1 MATIATGRSVRRV
14 LRKDAVAFSVWSI
27 VNYSTVCDG
36 SDVVESEVMF
46 HLFKASRVYEGR
58 PYCGPTS
65 NGKPAQYKTRLAAV
79 RAANRFLKKNPVG
92 WSVYYADVLVYST
105 DGRRTA

>member
-1 MATIATGRSVRRV
+1 MAVGVIGGIVRRDF
-14 LRKDAVAFSVWSI
+14 RQDAVAATVWCVS
-27 VNYSTVCDG
+27 NYSAVCDG

-79 RAANRFLKKNPVG
+79 RAANRFLKKNQVG
-92 WSVYYADVLVYST
+92 WSVYYAGVLVYSA
-105 DGRRTA
+105 DGRRAA